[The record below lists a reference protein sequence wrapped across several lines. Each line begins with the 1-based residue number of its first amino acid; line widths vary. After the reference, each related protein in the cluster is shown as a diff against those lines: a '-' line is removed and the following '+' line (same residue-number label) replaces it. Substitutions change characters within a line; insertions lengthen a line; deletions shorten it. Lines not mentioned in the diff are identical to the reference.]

1 MFFKN
6 LMSSHEAV
14 YNAARAGLAS
24 LIRQGLGKDV
34 MHDALRPILPTLG
47 NFKSLSL
54 QMLQGLG
61 R

>member
-1 MFFKN
+1 
-6 LMSSHEAV
+6 
-14 YNAARAGLAS
+14 
-24 LIRQGLGKDV
+24 

-61 R
+61 RCVFGVRSFVFVCRVVQ

>member
-1 MFFKN
+1 VQGQGSYMVGVIYAHN
-6 LMSSHEAV
+6 RSSEQS
-14 YNAARAGLAS
+14 NNPQQTT
-24 LIRQGLGKDV
+24 RQDV

>member
-1 MFFKN
+1 VFFKN
-6 LMSSHEAV
+6 LMSPHDAV
-14 YNAARAGLAS
+14 NSAARAGLAS
-24 LIRQGLGKDV
+24 LVRQGLGKDV
-34 MHDALRPILPTLG
+34 MHDALRPILPTLS